1 MDSSD
6 LKKDQAPSTPED
18 PEKKKKK
25 EEKVLLHHH
34 HLISFL
40 SFY

>member
-18 PEKKKKK
+18 PEKKEKK

-34 HLISFL
+34 LISFL